1 LKIIFQRAI
10 DLCLLAIYLLLLAFV
25 KFWKRDAALMV
36 MTDNDKRSVAD
47 PWCLE
52 SSRMITGVTSRDF
65 LNAGVVLRLV
75 GAWSGVQRL
84 LKRNRQ
90 TD

>member
-1 LKIIFQRAI
+1 
-10 DLCLLAIYLLLLAFV
+10 
-25 KFWKRDAALMV
+25 MV
-36 MTDNDKRSVAD
+36 MTDERSVAD
-47 PWCLE
+47 RMVFRE
-52 SSRMITGVTSRDF
+52 VRMITGVTSRDF

-84 LKRNRQ
+84 LMRNRQ

>member
-1 LKIIFQRAI
+1 
-10 DLCLLAIYLLLLAFV
+10 
-25 KFWKRDAALMV
+25 MV
-36 MTDNDKRSVAD
+36 MTDKRSVAD
-47 PWCLE
+47 RMCLE
-52 SSRMITGVTSRDF
+52 RSRMITGETSRDF

>member
-1 LKIIFQRAI
+1 MA
-10 DLCLLAIYLLLLAFV
+10 
-25 KFWKRDAALMV
+25 
-36 MTDNDKRSVAD
+36 MTDRRSVAD
-47 PWCLE
+47 RMVFREVTHDNWRE
-52 SSRMITGVTSRDF
+52 FVSSRDS

-90 TD
+90 TA